1 MFGLLSKVFVCLF
14 LGLHPWHIEVPS
26 LGVEMELQLP
36 AYGIATATLGSEV
49 HLQATPQLT
58 AMPDP

>member
-1 MFGLLSKVFVCLF
+1 M
-14 LGLHPWHIEVPS
+14 EVPS

-36 AYGIATATLGSEV
+36 AYTTATERSEL
-49 HLQATPQLT
+49 HLQATPQLE